1 MNPVPMNPE
10 PANPEPVNPEPV
22 SPVPKNPG
30 PRGPGSVSDVALTV
44 GQRSLLRAAR
54 LIYLAHDRAR
64 ADTARVG
71 GVFPSWLEQD
81 CATLLLLAVSLLP
94 DGLPLEGAAPS
105 QSGCVDV
112 LAAAEAELRRL
123 PIYAYPPGTSRLVVV
138 LCDVLAAAG
147 EQSRP

>member
-1 MNPVPMNPE
+1 MNPEPMNPE
-10 PANPEPVNPEPV
+10 PANPEPMNPESANPE
-22 SPVPKNPG
+22 SMYPG
-30 PRGPGSVSDVALTV
+30 PMGPGPVNDLALTV

-54 LIYLAHDRAR
+54 LMYLAHDLAR

-94 DGLPLEGAAPS
+94 DGLPLEGAVPVGP
-105 QSGCVDV
+105 GCVDA